1 MRVVPQFVAQFFQAR
16 AATATPA
23 VSQSSPDSG
32 GIIRIGAGERQ
43 WKELSRRVLPSDAAE
58 LLEDAL
64 NGDLSRQMEL
74 FGRMEDTWPHLVKAL
89 NEVRRAVSRIPFTV
103 TPYKEK
109 DAEPTA
115 AAQEKARLVE
125 RGLWSMRPRIA
136 RMENDLEGTVY
147 DMTDALAKGV
157 SVLEIYWHQTKD
169 GILPRATRHIPANFY
184 GFPQKDTE
192 EDRLMLNVQ
201 GMRANRDAGLTDFPE
216 NKFILG
222 LCPNRSGHPTETALL
237 RPLVHLWVMR
247 CFSEKWLAN
256 YAEIF
261 GMPIRWATYDPN
273 NKRLLDD
280 ICSMLENLGSAGW
293 GAFPTGTTL
302 ELKEPS
308 KGAGD
313 NPQAYIQEIA
323 DRACDILILGQT
335 LTTDVGASGSRALG
349 ETHNSVRFDVLKGAA
364 DWTCRQLT
372 RQLSDAIVAVN
383 YGNTE
388 EVPVIAHG
396 LKEPKDEKALVERDK
411 ILFLDMKLPV
421 EKAYLYERHGVP
433 VPDPKSKED
442 ALFAPPAPPPAM
454 LPGKQLGGGPAKG
467 GSEGGYTGDGKI
479 DGNDQGKV
487 RASSSPAV
495 SSVLIQAK
503 RRATASRLADSV
515 AERLS
520 GVSASWLSPVRPVFA
535 ELLTKALDSK
545 LSDADFIAAVSA
557 AAKAMPE
564 LFDKLNTSA
573 LADAMEAAMGA
584 AAVNGAIAAEGD
596 RQEAEE

>member
-1 MRVVPQFVAQFFQAR
+1 M
-16 AATATPA
+16 
-23 VSQSSPDSG
+23 
-32 GIIRIGAGERQ
+32 IRIGAGERQ
-43 WKELSRRVLPSDAAE
+43 WKELSRRVLPAEAAE

-64 NGDLSRQMEL
+64 NGDLTRQMEL

-109 DAEPTA
+109 DAEPTST
-115 AAQEKARLVE
+115 AQEKARLVE
-125 RGLWSMRPRIA
+125 RAIWSMRPRVA

-169 GILPRATRHIPANFY
+169 GILPRATKHIPANFY
-184 GFPQKDTE
+184 GFPQKDSE
-192 EDRLMLNVQ
+192 DDRLMLNVA
-201 GMRANRDAGLTDFPE
+201 GMRATRDGGLTDFPD

-383 YGNTE
+383 YGESE

-411 ILFLDMKLPV
+411 ILFVDMKLPV
-421 EKAYLYERHGVP
+421 EKSYLYERHGVP
-433 VPDPKSKED
+433 VPDPSSKED
-442 ALFAPPAPPPAM
+442 ALFAPPAPPPTV
-454 LPGKQLGGGPAKG
+454 LPGDQLGGGPAAQGKKG
-467 GSEGGYTGDGKI
+467 VSVQGTGKI
-479 DGNDQGKV
+479 AGNDQGKV
-487 RASSSPAV
+487 RASSTTSPATD
-495 SSVLIQAK
+495 STVLVQAR
-503 RRATASRLADSV
+503 RRAAASRLGDAV

-520 GVSASWLSPVRPVFA
+520 GVSASWLSPVRPVFS
-535 ELLTKALDSK
+535 ELLAKAMDSK
-545 LSDADFIAAVSA
+545 VSDADFISAVSA

-584 AAVNGAIAAEGD
+584 SAVNGAIEAETD
-596 RQEAEE
+596 RQEAEA